1 MENPEKQRSHAIGE
15 YEVSWRC
22 GRYGANHAKVYF
34 LLLIQLV
41 AKRRETRKYR
51 ERGIGG
57 HNERIEKWEEIF
69 EEEKKRRVQKL
80 YRKKKKKQ
88 YLRRHME
95 GKPNGKDKR
104 NRTEKSERM

>member
-1 MENPEKQRSHAIGE
+1 MEMWQI
-15 YEVSWRC
+15 WC
-22 GRYGANHAKVYF
+22 THAKVYF

-80 YRKKKKKQ
+80 YRKKKKKPVLEKT
-88 YLRRHME
+88 YG
-95 GKPNGKDKR
+95 GKTKW
-104 NRTEKSERM
+104 ER